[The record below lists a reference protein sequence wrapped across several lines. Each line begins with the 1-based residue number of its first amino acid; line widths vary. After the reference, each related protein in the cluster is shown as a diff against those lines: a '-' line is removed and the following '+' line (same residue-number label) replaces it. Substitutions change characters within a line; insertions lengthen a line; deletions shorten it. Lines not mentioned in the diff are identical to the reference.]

1 MINNLRTRFVLF
13 NVLVISIILL
23 VVSLFIFLRP
33 EQELSPQRW
42 VATILMGI
50 CMVFI
55 GSLILSKI
63 AIAPIKKAWQAQL
76 DFTADA
82 SHELRTPLAVI
93 QTNLE
98 LVMDCKE
105 ESVES
110 QMKWLQNIDA
120 ESRRMTKLIDDLLTL
135 SRADTNRQELEWNE
149 FLLGEA
155 ISEAIAAFEVT
166 AKQKGICLQTKIDS
180 EVSYYGDKNRIK
192 QMIIILLDNAIRYS
206 GASKIM
212 ITVSQNNRNIQVKVS
227 DTGCGIEKKYL
238 EHLFD
243 RFYRVAETR
252 NKNPEGSGLG
262 LSIAQWI
269 VKEHGGKIRV
279 ESVEGEGTDFTV
291 MLPAWPNGFMD
302 SGNNIYNTIYKNFR
316 T

>member
-13 NVLVISIILL
+13 NVLVISIILF
-23 VVSLFIFLRP
+23 VVSLFIYLRP
-33 EQELSPQRW
+33 EQGLSLQRW
-42 VATILMGI
+42 AGTIVIGI
-50 CMVFI
+50 CMVFM

-63 AIAPIKKAWQAQL
+63 AIAPIKKAWQKQL

-82 SHELRTPLAVI
+82 SHELRTPLSVI
-93 QTNLE
+93 RTNLE
-98 LVMDCKE
+98 LVMDCQE

-110 QMKWLQNIDA
+110 QMKWLENIDA
-120 ESRRMTKLIDDLLTL
+120 ESRRMTKLIDDLLIL

-149 FLLGEA
+149 FLLEQA

-180 EVSYYGDKNRIK
+180 DILFYGDIKRIK
-192 QMIIILLDNAIRYS
+192 QMMIILLDNAIQYS

-212 ITVSQNNRNIQVKVS
+212 VSMSQNSRNIQVKVS
-227 DTGCGIEKKYL
+227 DTGCGIEKKHL

-243 RFYRVAETR
+243 RFYRVTEAR

-269 VKEHGGKIRV
+269 VREHGGKIRV
-279 ESVEGEGTDFTV
+279 ESVVGTGTDFIV
-291 MLPAWPNGFMD
+291 ILPARSAG
-302 SGNNIYNTIYKNFR
+302 
-316 T
+316 